1 MGFHLKVLLK
11 MGIEKIGRKLKHGQ
25 QIGRFWVFF
34 VVVLELF
41 SMIFLLCSTSAFDMG
56 DV

>member
-1 MGFHLKVLLK
+1 MKPREVVVYMLFGTFPKCAVSSGNGLTKSQST
-11 MGIEKIGRKLKHGQ
+11 I
-25 QIGRFWVFF
+25 F
-34 VVVLELF
+34 VVLELF